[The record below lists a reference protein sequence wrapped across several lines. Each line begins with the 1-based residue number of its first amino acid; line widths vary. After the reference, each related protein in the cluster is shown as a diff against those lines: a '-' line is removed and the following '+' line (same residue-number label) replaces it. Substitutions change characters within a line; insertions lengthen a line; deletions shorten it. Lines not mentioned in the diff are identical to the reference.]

1 MKIGIVGCGMI
12 SGHHLAAATR
22 YPGSEV
28 IGLVDRD
35 ISRARAQAQ
44 RFSVK
49 RTFDNL
55 TDLLALKPDVV
66 HVLTPPAM
74 HLDAVLE
81 SLAAGAHVYVEKPM
95 ALSVIECETMT
106 RAAAA
111 ANRQLCVGHNW
122 LYSPA
127 MLEARRLIAK
137 GRIGAVI
144 QASASFNY
152 DVRRNPSFGQ
162 HHWTKDLP
170 GGLAEDLA
178 VHQIGALIRLLGAP
192 RLTYAVSQT
201 APQIPGAKSADVRA
215 VIEGER
221 GLGTCAVSLR
231 ALPDMALLDIWCER
245 AMLRANI
252 SSMTLTIY
260 RDLPV
265 KRSIARG
272 LSNFDVAAQ
281 LVGSTVSSTFK
292 LLSKRVDG
300 SYGIVPLVHAFYA
313 ALEACR
319 PSPVGPLEGTQAVS
333 VLRSIWPLDPAA
345 ASARSTTN
353 PEPVKRMRPP
363 VREGGMSA
371 LVTGATGFVGSHL
384 TRGLLRRGDSVRI
397 LARSAERAKALE
409 SLGVDVCPGDVGQPD
424 SIAGIA
430 EGVDVVFHLA
440 SAMAGSAEDFDRID
454 VQGTELMLAE
464 AERAGVRRF
473 VYVGT
478 LAGYPLAR
486 QGDGAVIDERCPFD
500 DTGLL
505 GNYARAKARA
515 EAAVM
520 AAHGRGR
527 LETVI
532 VRLGLVCG
540 VGASVLPAHVCQ
552 RAAKDWVI
560 MFGDGRVPL
569 PLTYIDNSVD
579 ALLLAATAPA
589 AAGESFNIVDD
600 EVLTQREYL
609 DLLRRSAHGN
619 PRVLRLPASAYYA
632 LGLVAEV
639 AAAARKKEP
648 STNRY
653 RIKTRLTHVRWDCSK
668 ARRVLQWQ
676 ARVPLQDGLATVF
689 QDYASRRLAG

>member
-1 MKIGIVGCGMI
+1 MI

-35 ISRARAQAQ
+35 ISRAQAQAQ

-55 TDLLALKPDVV
+55 TDLLALRPDVV
-66 HVLTPPAM
+66 HVLTPPAL
-74 HLDAVLE
+74 HLDAVVAA
-81 SLAAGAHVYVEKPM
+81 LAAGAHVYVEKPM
-95 ALSVIECETMT
+95 ALSVAECETMT

-127 MLEARRLIAK
+127 MLQARQLIAK
-137 GRIGAVI
+137 GRFGAVV

-162 HHWTKDLP
+162 YHWSKNLP

-178 VHQIGALIRLLGAP
+178 VHQIGALVRLIGAP
-192 RLTYAVSQT
+192 RLTYAVSKT
-201 APQIPGAKSADVRA
+201 AAQIPGAKSADVRA

-252 SSMTLTIY
+252 SSMTLTIH

-272 LSNFDVAAQ
+272 LSNFDVASQ
-281 LVGSTVSSTFK
+281 LVGSTVSSTLK
-292 LLSKRVDG
+292 LLTRRVDG
-300 SYGIVPLVHAFYA
+300 SYGIVPLIHAFYR
-313 ALEACR
+313 ALESSR

-333 VLRSIWPLDPAA
+333 VLRSIWPLDQADAA
-345 ASARSTTN
+345 GHATADPASAER
-353 PEPVKRMRPP
+353 KGRPAGDG
-363 VREGGMSA
+363 RRSA
-371 LVTGATGFVGSHL
+371 LVTGGTGFVGSYL
-384 TRGLLRRGDSVRI
+384 TRALLKRGDSVRI
-397 LARSAERAKALE
+397 LARNAERGKSLEAL
-409 SLGVDVCPGDVGQPD
+409 GADVREGDVGQPD
-424 SIAGIA
+424 CIAGIA

-440 SAMAGSAEDFDRID
+440 SAMAGSAEVFDRID
-454 VQGTELMLAE
+454 VRGTELMLAE

-520 AAHGRGR
+520 AAHARGR
-527 LETVI
+527 LEAVI

-552 RAAKDWVI
+552 PAAKDWVI

-569 PLTYIDNSVD
+569 PLTYIDNAVD
-579 ALLLAATAPA
+579 ALLLAASVPA

-609 DLLRRSAHGN
+609 DLMRRSAHGR

-632 LGLVAEV
+632 LGLVAEA

-653 RIKTRLTHVRWDCSK
+653 RIRTRLTHVGWDCTK
-668 ARRVLQWQ
+668 AKRMLEWQ
-676 ARVPLQDGLATVF
+676 PRVPLREGLARVF
-689 QDYASRRLAG
+689 QDYASKRLAG